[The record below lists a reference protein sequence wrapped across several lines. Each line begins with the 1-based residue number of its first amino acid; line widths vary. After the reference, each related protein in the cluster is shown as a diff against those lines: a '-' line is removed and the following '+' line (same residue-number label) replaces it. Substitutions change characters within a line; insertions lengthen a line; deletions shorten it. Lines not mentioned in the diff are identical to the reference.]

1 MEAIQTAIELFG
13 NNDDIIQQVS
23 TINSLIEANCLPI
36 LIEILCTADNDTNKY
51 KSYNPVVL
59 FL

>member
-23 TINSLIEANCLPI
+23 TINCLPI